1 MDLLI
6 LCGVSLILHATGVV
20 ALPLWSIILMAIPL
34 GFTIITGLVLLHI
47 KILKKSPKEKSPR
60 GTTPCGTTPQNYVEY
75 RRVCENCGIEVSSGA
90 IECPYCGYSE

>member
-47 KILKKSPKEKSPR
+47 KILKKSPKEKSPVEQ
-60 GTTPCGTTPQNYVEY
+60 PPQNYVEY